1 MRVNTL
7 LLDIG
12 NACIHRSVIRE
23 HELVDRFTD
32 IEIRREISGIV
43 LILILYILNSC
54 LTLIIESIKMVRIVV
69 DGAHISLLTGL

>member
-12 NACIHRSVIRE
+12 NASIHRGVIRE